1 MYQDKECISICSQ
14 LMWVV
19 KLWINPWNQ
28 SKTSNLSFR
37 WLDFVF
43 IMVTLGVLENIYGDV
58 TTMLPFTISLGY
70 IMPDWAA
77 D

>member
-1 MYQDKECISICSQ
+1 
-14 LMWVV
+14 
-19 KLWINPWNQ
+19 
-28 SKTSNLSFR
+28 
-37 WLDFVF
+37 
-43 IMVTLGVLENIYGDV
+43 MVTLGVLENIYGDV